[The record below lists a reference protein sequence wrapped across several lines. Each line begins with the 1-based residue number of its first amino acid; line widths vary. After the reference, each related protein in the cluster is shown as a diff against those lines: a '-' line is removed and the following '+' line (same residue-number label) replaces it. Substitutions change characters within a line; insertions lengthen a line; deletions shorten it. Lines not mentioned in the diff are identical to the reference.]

1 MPPSYF
7 LICFKRNNRNWT
19 MKPFWGL
26 GWFWSSI
33 FRGRH
38 DISTSTYLTRYIAT
52 LGDPHH
58 SRNVFT
64 HYILEAMQLVIYKS
78 WDTHTLYMSLVE
90 SVLKKKLCTLGSSSS
105 ISVEQNLFEF
115 LSQIRSLA
123 PNSKRNFTINK
134 LIGLKAYH
142 MID

>member
-7 LICFKRNNRNWT
+7 FLLCFKRNNRNWT

-33 FRGRH
+33 FRGRAWYWWYM
-38 DISTSTYLTRYIAT
+38 IQLGTYLLIAT
-52 LGDPHH
+52 IGDPHH

-105 ISVEQNLFEF
+105 ISVEQNLFEC
-115 LSQIRSLA
+115 LAQIRY
-123 PNSKRNFTINK
+123 KKFWYK
-134 LIGLKAYH
+134 E
-142 MID
+142 